1 MTVKVSKQW
10 SCLSSVLVP
19 SVGDSHM
26 RGMHISCFFRAKKCR
41 YFPSLRGFHYS
52 SGGKRWLEER
62 NLSMKSLFLVE
73 VCHSKLAVWYH
84 KIGQTA
90 DRKLR

>member
-26 RGMHISCFFRAKKCR
+26 RGMHISCFFRAKNVDI
-41 YFPSLRGFHYS
+41 FPVCVVFIILQG
-52 SGGKRWLEER
+52 ER
-62 NLSMKSLFLVE
+62 D
-73 VCHSKLAVWYH
+73 
-84 KIGQTA
+84 G
-90 DRKLR
+90 